1 MANEQNL
8 KPFQPNDGEVRDKRI
23 NRKGRPRSFDA
34 LRELAKQIA
43 VDVAKDNKGN
53 EIAIP
58 GIDDRI
64 TVVQAILLQMSRDP
78 RRQKEFLEI
87 AFGKVPDELNV
98 KGEMKVIKVTLD
110 GSNQDE
116 A

>member
-1 MANEQNL
+1 MSNPTG
-8 KPFQPNDGEVRDKRI
+8 KGGFQERKQHI
-23 NRKGRPRSFDA
+23 NRRGRPKNFDA
-34 LRELAKQIA
+34 LRELARMIA
-43 VDVAKDNKGN
+43 VDVAKDNKGQ

-87 AFGKVPDELNV
+87 AFGKVPQPIEGTGEDKMIEIVV
-98 KGEMKVIKVTLD
+98 KYAD
-110 GSNQDE
+110 GKSNNSKE
-116 A
+116 

>member
-1 MANEQNL
+1 MSNPTG
-8 KPFQPNDGEVRDKRI
+8 KGGFGERKQQI
-23 NRKGRPRSFDA
+23 NRKGRPRNFDA

-43 VDVAKDNKGN
+43 VDVAKDNKGQ

-87 AFGKVPDELNV
+87 AFGKVPDELNI
-98 KGEMKVIKVTLD
+98 KGKLSWRKFMETD
-110 GSNQDE
+110 DTDPGASGE
-116 A
+116 